1 MGRGVCGEM
10 GKEGQVTWTLP
21 GGEEKPSSGQ
31 TLRVGGDLRITRRAP
46 TDHLT
51 VSFSGPQTFYLGH
64 EEDPDCPYLSPMA
77 SRGREGRLR
86 KASRHQ

>member
-1 MGRGVCGEM
+1 MGE
-10 GKEGQVTWTLP
+10 EGQVTWTLP

-31 TLRVGGDLRITRRAP
+31 TLPVGGDLRITRRAP

-51 VSFSGPQTFYLGH
+51 VSFSGPQTSYLGH

-77 SRGREGRLR
+77 SVRRRGWGEV
-86 KASRHQ
+86 